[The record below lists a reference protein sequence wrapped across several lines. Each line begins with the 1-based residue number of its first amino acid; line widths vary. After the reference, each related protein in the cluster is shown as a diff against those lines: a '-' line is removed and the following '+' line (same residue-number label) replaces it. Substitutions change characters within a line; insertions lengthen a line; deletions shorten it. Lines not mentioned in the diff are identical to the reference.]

1 MDNFCEWAPWVFG
14 ILGAITGWLLRW
26 WYHDGKISEFK
37 ERAEE
42 KSNDLY
48 HLNEAHTLLI
58 NDKNTKISTFQD
70 EIVLKDK
77 VINELNKEVNQLRHK
92 LAPSKEATAQAKK
105 KLSKV
110 KEKSVKAIHTAKT
123 EEVGQLDP
131 NSLVSMIDK
140 KAKDKA
146 GTTEMIQPV
155 VSLPSST
162 ADKDDSRQANSSN
175 QKEVPSKSKTS
186 SKTQKYKKLLAKRDK
201 HIQRLLS
208 ERDELK
214 ATLATL
220 PKETIKERPIK
231 ITKTILIRESLDRKK
246 LKKLI
251 KQIPIKKTKSVL
263 DKKVKKGKSRII
275 SE

>member
-1 MDNFCEWAPWVFG
+1 MDNYCEWAPWVFG

-26 WYHDGKISEFK
+26 WYDEGKIEEFK

-58 NDKNTKISTFQD
+58 NDKNTKISTFQE

-77 VINELNKEVNQLRHK
+77 VINELNKEVHQLRYK
-92 LAPSKEATAQAKK
+92 LAPSKETSPLAKK
-105 KLSKV
+105 KLSKAA
-110 KEKSVKAIHTAKT
+110 EKSVKAIHREKT
-123 EEVGQLDP
+123 EVVGQLDP
-131 NSLVSMIDK
+131 SSLVSKIDK

-146 GTTEMIQPV
+146 GKTEMIQPV
-155 VSLPSST
+155 IPKSSSR
-162 ADKDDSRQANSSN
+162 ADKDDSQHTSSSI
-175 QKEVPSKSKTS
+175 QKEVTSKSKTS
-186 SKTQKYKKLLAKRDK
+186 SKAKKYKKLLAKRDK
-201 HIQRLLS
+201 HIQRLMS

-214 ATLATL
+214 ASLAML

-246 LKKLI
+246 LKKLV

-275 SE
+275 TE